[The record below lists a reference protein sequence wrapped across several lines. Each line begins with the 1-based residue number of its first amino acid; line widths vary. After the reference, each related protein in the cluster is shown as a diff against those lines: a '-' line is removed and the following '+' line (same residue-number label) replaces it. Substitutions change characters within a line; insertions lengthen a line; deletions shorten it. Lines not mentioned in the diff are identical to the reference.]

1 MREERAARWR
11 GLIPQLWIERPGSL
25 YRWLAADSPVWGS
38 APILTTAGS
47 QCCSI
52 EEVDAAVQAF
62 WVAGVWRRHAA
73 ADEAKCWEAFRT
85 SSFYAYYPHC
95 DWPQDG
101 WSLGRVRKVL
111 RSMRESSSPGIRGFS
126 IALWQSLPDE
136 VLSRV
141 ADLLTLVEKDGR
153 WPEELIHAYVTMI
166 PKASGGSRPQDQRP
180 ITVLDVLYRLW
191 AKGVVLTWSPT
202 LQGAY
207 LGSAAMGFRA
217 QAGPLHLA
225 QLLSDL
231 MVLQQRR
238 GQALWLASFDVEKC
252 FPSLPWWAV
261 FGVLDAV

>member
-1 MREERAARWR
+1 
-11 GLIPQLWIERPGSL
+11 
-25 YRWLAADSPVWGS
+25 V
-38 APILTTAGS
+38 
-47 QCCSI
+47 
-52 EEVDAAVQAF
+52 V
-62 WVAGVWRRHAA
+62 
-73 ADEAKCWEAFRT
+73 
-85 SSFYAYYPHC
+85 
-95 DWPQDG
+95 
-101 WSLGRVRKVL
+101 
-111 RSMRESSSPGIRGFS
+111 S
-126 IALWQSLPDE
+126 IALWRSLPDE

-231 MVLQQRR
+231 MVLQQRCGVHGLDR
-238 GQALWLASFDVEKC
+238 PCGCPFMTWKSAFV
-252 FPSLPWWAV
+252 PSPSPS
-261 FGVLDAV
+261 